1 MLASMEHKS
10 EAGVAK
16 RRGAQTTS
24 TKFVANYVMC
34 LHIHWSLFITLFVVL
49 QMLENMGIV
58 GIVHIVSLHI
68 SLCKK
73 RNVLGSH
80 RQILECCEAAHG
92 GRLEQAGPAVVL
104 LRTRHLDGSCG
115 IFIELPS
122 LSQLCQFFRGS
133 SATE

>member
-68 SLCKK
+68 SLCKRGMSWDPIVRFLNAVRLRMAGALNK
-73 RNVLGSH
+73 
-80 RQILECCEAAHG
+80 Q
-92 GRLEQAGPAVVL
+92 GRLLYFYGLGISTVLVVF
-104 LRTRHLDGSCG
+104 S
-115 IFIELPS
+115 
-122 LSQLCQFFRGS
+122 
-133 SATE
+133 